1 MEGVTLLLPDS
12 WIDLNPHLKW
22 GFLFRKHYDN
32 IEKQDPNTT
41 TINKVLMAVAR
52 AIGQGREYMPLDLL
66 DIYARDAIH
75 RIYDSTPFAIGDM
88 IKRLGDEIN
97 GVVNRFVGTIKAV
110 AQKVWDSIKGVAD
123 WVGDNMEI
131 IMVAVMLAGIVTN
144 PALLP
149 IMMKIPGAS
158 QVAALSSATTS
169 IYESIKLKAIPL
181 VEEIRRS
188 IDILQIRSLAKIAED
203 LHRIGLIVS
212 PQYRHK
218 IADLM
223 NITRDISQDV
233 FNDTSTILNAFA
245 ITQMAVFDVS
255 SLLGESSNV
264 AQSRMF
270 NNMQRTLNMVN
281 INANGYARNPGS
293 FWYDVQTTI
302 ISPLYEDSYI
312 LNQSRRTFIENIA
325 GGVGRVDSRVSDLNT
340 RFGEYLKESSG
351 LIDADVRRNLRQFK
365 LETTDPLVKTI
376 SSLNAYVQSEVAE
389 FTTDVVTVKTE
400 LEDVRRTAKK
410 NKELLQSPNILT
422 GEEKEAQ
429 YNRFYS
435 IIDSIYARIDSEQ
448 TDEPVIEGSKVG
460 SIIDQIGKE

>member
-1 MEGVTLLLPDS
+1 
-12 WIDLNPHLKW
+12 
-22 GFLFRKHYDN
+22 
-32 IEKQDPNTT
+32 
-41 TINKVLMAVAR
+41 
-52 AIGQGREYMPLDLL
+52 
-66 DIYARDAIH
+66 
-75 RIYDSTPFAIGDM
+75 
-88 IKRLGDEIN
+88 
-97 GVVNRFVGTIKAV
+97 
-110 AQKVWDSIKGVAD
+110 
-123 WVGDNMEI
+123 
-131 IMVAVMLAGIVTN
+131 MV
-144 PALLP
+144 
-149 IMMKIPGAS
+149 S
-158 QVAALSSATTS
+158 
-169 IYESIKLKAIPL
+169 
-181 VEEIRRS
+181 
-188 IDILQIRSLAKIAED
+188 
-203 LHRIGLIVS
+203 
-212 PQYRHK
+212 
-218 IADLM
+218 
-223 NITRDISQDV
+223 
-233 FNDTSTILNAFA
+233 
-245 ITQMAVFDVS
+245 
-255 SLLGESSNV
+255 
-264 AQSRMF
+264 
-270 NNMQRTLNMVN
+270 

-325 GGVGRVDSRVSDLNT
+325 GGVGRVNSRVSDLNT